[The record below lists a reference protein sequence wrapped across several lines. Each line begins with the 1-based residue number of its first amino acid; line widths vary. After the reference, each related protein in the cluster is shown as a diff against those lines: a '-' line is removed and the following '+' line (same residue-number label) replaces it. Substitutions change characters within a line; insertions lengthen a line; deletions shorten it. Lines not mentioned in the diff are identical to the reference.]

1 MVKIIAEIGINHD
14 GDYNKALELIDSSF
28 ESGVWGIKFQYRN
41 LNNSYHN
48 FSNEIG
54 DQSLK
59 YEINRNYISPVD
71 IIKLTSYAKDKK
83 LKVGISFFSPTDI
96 LDFGENIHDFDFFKI
111 PSVELSNIDL
121 ILNLLEYKKLL
132 IISTGCHE
140 EIEIIDIINKIK
152 SYQNWIMLHCVSNY
166 PVSLFNAKLGYI
178 ERLKKLTKRDV
189 GYSSHDEDWEVC
201 IAAASLGVKLIE
213 RHITLDKNQK
223 GLDHSTSSTPEEF
236 KKLSALLSNWDEMF
250 NGNEKRQLNQGEK
263 LNKQNLG
270 RSLVSNKHFKIGDKI
285 NLQDFDYKSPR
296 IGLDINSI
304 KNYKNISLIKNI
316 NPGEVLQKSHFEKKI
331 EIDDYDIEN
340 CINSKISLPIRF
352 HDAKSIQEEFKIQN
366 FEFHLSYIESR
377 KKLESSLIIPENS
390 YSIHLPDYISP
401 TELIDPFSD
410 INSQRQM
417 SIKMLDDIKIIAKQ
431 IEDITSKEVIIVGS
445 FSAYN
450 SINEFYKSMSNLVEN
465 FKLDKLKLLP
475 QWLPPIAWYFGG
487 SVKLDVFNNYEAIE
501 YIKKHDFEICLDLSH
516 LFMCRT
522 TMSDNFDKSYN
533 ELIKFSGHYHIAD
546 AEGIDGEGIE
556 IGKGNPDNIR
566 YIKQILNSKEQ
577 KVLEVWQGHLDN
589 YYGFRAAIKSI
600 SKIIKQ

>member
-14 GDYNKALELIDSSF
+14 GDYNKALELIDSCF

-166 PVSLFNAKLGYI
+166 PVSVFNAKLGYI

-250 NGNEKRQLNQGEK
+250 NGNEKRKLNQGEK

-270 RSLVSNKHFKIGDKI
+270 RSLVSNKHFKIGNKI
-285 NLQDFDYKSPR
+285 NLQDFDY
-296 IGLDINSI
+296 I
-304 KNYKNISLIKNI
+304 
-316 NPGEVLQKSHFEKKI
+316 
-331 EIDDYDIEN
+331 
-340 CINSKISLPIRF
+340 
-352 HDAKSIQEEFKIQN
+352 
-366 FEFHLSYIESR
+366 
-377 KKLESSLIIPENS
+377 
-390 YSIHLPDYISP
+390 
-401 TELIDPFSD
+401 
-410 INSQRQM
+410 
-417 SIKMLDDIKIIAKQ
+417 
-431 IEDITSKEVIIVGS
+431 
-445 FSAYN
+445 
-450 SINEFYKSMSNLVEN
+450 
-465 FKLDKLKLLP
+465 
-475 QWLPPIAWYFGG
+475 
-487 SVKLDVFNNYEAIE
+487 
-501 YIKKHDFEICLDLSH
+501 
-516 LFMCRT
+516 
-522 TMSDNFDKSYN
+522 
-533 ELIKFSGHYHIAD
+533 
-546 AEGIDGEGIE
+546 
-556 IGKGNPDNIR
+556 
-566 YIKQILNSKEQ
+566 
-577 KVLEVWQGHLDN
+577 
-589 YYGFRAAIKSI
+589 
-600 SKIIKQ
+600 

>member
-1 MVKIIAEIGINHD
+1 MIKIIAEIGINHEGKYETAID
-14 GDYNKALELIDSSF
+14 LINASK

-41 LNNSYHN
+41 LKNSYHS
-48 FSNEIG
+48 FSKEIG

-59 YEINRNYISPVD
+59 YEIKRNFISPD
-71 IIKLTSYAKDKK
+71 KIIKLTEYAHFKN
-83 LKVGISFFSPTDI
+83 LKVGISFFSPEDI
-96 LDFGENIHDFDFFKI
+96 KDFKDNINMFDFFKI
-111 PSVELSNIDL
+111 PSVELSNNNL
-121 ILNLLEYKKLL
+121 ILELLNLKKTVL
-132 IISTGCHE
+132 ISTGCHNE
-140 EIEIIDIINKIK
+140 NEIKEIVNSIK
-152 SYQNWIMLHCVSNY
+152 SFKNWTMLHCVSNY
-166 PVSLFNAKLGYI
+166 PVSIFNAKLGYI
-178 ERLKKLTKRDV
+178 DRLQKICERDV
-189 GYSSHDEDWEVC
+189 GYSSHDENWEVC
-201 IAAASLGVKLIE
+201 LLAATKGVSYIE

-223 GLDHSTSSTPEEF
+223 GLDHSTSSTPDEF
-236 KKLSALLSNWDEMF
+236 KNLCNIFSNWDEMF

-304 KNYKNISLIKNI
+304 KNYKNVSLIKNI

-589 YYGFRAAIKSI
+589 YHGFRSAIKSI

>member
-1 MVKIIAEIGINHD
+1 MIKIIAEIGINHD
-14 GDYNKALELIDSSF
+14 GDYNKAIELIDSCL

-48 FSNEIG
+48 FSKEIG

-59 YEINRNYISPVD
+59 FEIKRNYISPDD
-71 IIKLTSYAKDKK
+71 IIKLTNYAKDKK
-83 LKVGISFFSPTDI
+83 LKVGISFFSPKDI
-96 LDFGENIHDFDFFKI
+96 LDFKKNIYDFDFFKI

-121 ILNLLEYKKLL
+121 IIKLLEFKKLL

-140 EIEIIDIINKIK
+140 EIEIINIVKKIK
-152 SYQNWIMLHCVSNY
+152 SFQNWIMLHCVSNY

-178 ERLKKLTKRDV
+178 ERLKKITEREV
-189 GYSSHDEDWEVC
+189 GYSSHDENWEVC
-201 IAAASLGVKLIE
+201 LAAASLGVNLIE
-213 RHITLDKNQK
+213 RHITLDKSQK
-223 GLDHSTSSTPEEF
+223 GLDHSTSSTPQEF
-236 KKLSALLSNWDEMF
+236 KKLSAILSNWNEMLS
-250 NGNEKRQLNQGEK
+250 GNEKRILNQGEK

-270 RSLVSNKHFKIGDKI
+270 RSLVANKNFKIGDKI

-304 KNYKNISLIKNI
+304 KNYKNISLLKNI
-316 NPGEVLQKSHFEKKI
+316 KSGEVIQKSHFEKKI
-331 EIDDYDIEN
+331 VIDDDDIEN
-340 CINSKISLPIRF
+340 CIKSKISLPIRY
-352 HDAKSIQEEFKIQN
+352 HDAQSIQEEFKIQN

-377 KKLESSLIIPENS
+377 KKLESSLIIPENR

-401 TELIDPFSD
+401 TELIDPFSN
-410 INSQRQM
+410 INSQRKE
-417 SIKMLDDIKIIAKQ
+417 SIKMLDDIKNLAKK
-431 IEDITSKEVIIVGS
+431 IEDITSKEVVIVGS

-450 SINEFYKSMSNLVEN
+450 SIDEFYKSISNLVDN
-465 FKLDKLKLLP
+465 FQLDNLKLLP

-487 SVKLDVFNNYEAIE
+487 SVKLDVFNNYDAIDF
-501 YIKKHDFEICLDLSH
+501 IKKYNFQICLDLSH
-516 LFMCRT
+516 LFMSRSI
-522 TMSDNFDKSYN
+522 MSDNFDNSFN
-533 ELIKFSGHYHIAD
+533 DLIKLSGHHHIAD

-556 IGKGNPDNIR
+556 IGKGNPENLR

-589 YYGFRAAIKSI
+589 YSGFRSAVKSI